1 MQHVR
6 VQYPAR
12 RPVAGWPVVTVLVL
26 SCLSLAGATAPAWA
40 QKHPDDPS
48 VDRPGDDSPSALQR
62 LQPYSRKTEPLPAKP
77 THPLPR
83 MPATQSAPTEST
95 PRATPPATTGASP
108 PRPESQ
114 TPVPEAP

>member
-6 VQYPAR
+6 VHSSVR
-12 RPVAGWPVVTVLVL
+12 RPVTGWPAVTVLVL
-26 SCLSLAGATAPAWA
+26 SCLSLAGGMAPAWA
-40 QKHPDDPS
+40 QKHPNDPS

-83 MPATQSAPTEST
+83 LPATESA

-108 PRPESQ
+108 SRPESQ
-114 TPVPEAP
+114 PPPPEAP